1 MKARI
6 FTAIYLAF
14 FATAGIATG
23 VSAHEAG
30 AQARQE
36 PAQSTMTVAS
46 NFALAPAQSWV
57 RSSGQPMM
65 QKTRAQVY
73 QDLVQSE
80 RDGEMQRL
88 DSTIFAGG

>member
-1 MKARI
+1 MKACI
-6 FTAIYLAF
+6 NTAIYLAF

-36 PAQSTMTVAS
+36 LAQSTMTVAS
-46 NFALAPAQSWV
+46 DFALAPAQSWAP
-57 RSSGQPMM
+57 SNGQPMM

-73 QDLVQSE
+73 QELVKFG